1 MHIDVYF
8 HSIISECSGEFSKPF
23 VSCYA
28 HNQMIE
34 AKCLIKEVSLDPQL
48 N

>member
-1 MHIDVYF
+1 MYTFIQSFLNVQED
-8 HSIISECSGEFSKPF
+8 SPKPF
-23 VSCYA
+23 VSYYA

-34 AKCLIKEVSLDPQL
+34 AKCLIKEVSLDPQV